1 MPANTMFVIFPYRDR
16 GTWMFDDAAVGLA
29 REPFVAGIPEMIE
42 LLVARMPDAHQGF
55 RLLFSAQPFPGSQV
69 EMVLLREESGG
80 GWYSWPAENR
90 EGWLCSA
97 LMKYFSS
104 PPGKLYCK
112 AEPLQYA
119 RLDER

>member
-16 GTWMFDDAAVGLA
+16 GTWMFDDAAVGLQ

-42 LLVARMPDAHQGF
+42 LLVAPNIPDAHKGF
-55 RLLFSAQPFPGSQV
+55 RLLFSAQPFPGHQV
-69 EMVLLREESGG
+69 ELERLREEAGG
-80 GWYSWPAENR
+80 AWYTWPAQHR

-104 PPGKLYCK
+104 PPPRLYCK
-112 AEPLQYA
+112 AES
-119 RLDER
+119 RTD